1 MNPQLRRRRRRRDQ
15 DRWRW
20 LQLPWLLCLVVLRS
34 LRRKYDD
41 ERVSSRAMA
50 AVALLMILE

>member
-1 MNPQLRRRRRRRDQ
+1 MNPQLRRRRRDQ